1 MKANILIAYRN
12 KGPSATTPSKGAL
25 LKGRRKGEVTPV
37 DQTNVEGETPT
48 DQVGVKEEDRGSRGV
63 PKETS

>member
-1 MKANILIAYRN
+1 MPLV
-12 KGPSATTPSKGAL
+12 SARGRGREGKTRGRVE
-25 LKGRRKGEVTPV
+25 GRRKGEVTPV

-48 DQVGVKEEDRGSRGV
+48 DQVGVKEEDMVSRGA